1 MKKNL
6 FIYFLLPLTLM
17 SGLSSCTKD
26 PEPEPL
32 PTAEFTFEVDGSEV
46 TFTSTVTNTSTYL
59 WDFGDDATS
68 TEANPVHTYVV
79 SGTYAVTLTAT
90 GGGGDAST
98 SDDVEILPSF
108 DEMLTGGPTATNGKT
123 WVMSPSYTE
132 GVNGGS
138 AVEPTMTVL
147 LASAEDLLTVIGF
160 PEEYDNE
167 FTFKSDGTYT
177 VDNKNGASIAN
188 LMWSL
193 FGGVEGEVVQ
203 TEAANEIGLCTKAY
217 TAPASS
223 TWTLHEDDLVVTAAP
238 YGGVDVPAATYD
250 VTFSGKQWIEVSDD
264 AYFGILDSPVIRKY
278 IIKSITPE
286 LMQVA
291 VFICAYWADPIAAGT
306 YPTLMF
312 HMAFVPKP

>member
-6 FIYFLLPLTLM
+6 FFYGLLVLCMTF
-17 SGLSSCTKD
+17 GLSACEED
-26 PEPEPL
+26 IPA
-32 PTAEFTFEVDGSEV
+32 PTVEFTFEVDGSDV
-46 TFTSTVTNTSTYL
+46 TFTSTATNTTSYL

-79 SGTYAVTLTAT
+79 SGTYTVTLTVT
-90 GGGGDAST
+90 GGGGEASD

-123 WVMSPSYTE
+123 WVLSTSYTE
-132 GVNGGS
+132 GVDGGS
-138 AVEPTMTVL
+138 AVEPAMTIL
-147 LASAEDLLTVIGF
+147 LASAENLLTMIGF

-167 FTFKSDGTYT
+167 FTFKSDGTFI
-177 VDNKNGASIAN
+177 VDNKNGVSIAN

-193 FGGVEGEVVQ
+193 FGGVAGEVVQ
-203 TEAANEIGLCTKAY
+203 TAAADELGLCTKAY

-238 YGGVDVPAATYD
+238 YGGQDVPAATYD
-250 VTFSGKQWIEVSDD
+250 VTFSGQKWIELSND
-264 AYFGILDSPVIRKY
+264 AYFGILDSPVVRKF

-286 LMQVA
+286 TMSVA
-291 VFICAYWADPIAAGT
+291 IFICAYWADPVEGVT
-306 YPTLMF
+306 YPTLMY
-312 HMAFVPKP
+312 HMSFEPK